1 MKTNEY
7 DFTLKFSLPASDTDA
22 EIYVEALGEAGCDDA
37 IIGIGQKG
45 KIALQ
50 FNREAENAYDAI
62 LSAIRE
68 VKSVIP
74 GAKLIE
80 ATPDLVGLTEIA
92 DIMGVSRQNVRKLML
107 THIQTFPDPV
117 HTGSSS
123 IWHLANVL
131 QWFES
136 KQQKQIADST
146 REIAEASMQVN
157 LAKEAEK
164 LDSRIREQVA
174 ALSV

>member
-1 MKTNEY
+1 MKTKEY
-7 DFTLKFSLPASDTDA
+7 DFTLKFSLPNIEADA
-22 EIYVEALGEAGCDDA
+22 EAYVEALAEAGCDDA

-50 FNREAENAYDAI
+50 FYREAENAYEAI

-68 VKSVIP
+68 IKSVIP
-74 GAKLIE
+74 SAKLIE
-80 ATPDLVGLTEIA
+80 ATPDLVGLSEIA

-107 THIQTFPDPV
+107 AHIQTFPDPV

-136 KQQKQIADST
+136 RQQKQISNNIK
-146 REIAEASMQVN
+146 EIAEANMQVN
-157 LAKEAEK
+157 LAKESKK
-164 LDSRIREQVA
+164 LDTHFRETFASLAV
-174 ALSV
+174 